1 MYTLPNSRS
10 NMPINRLSDIAAWVT
25 PRIQKSNNLPRCRC
39 MSTQL
44 LPRTQCCLPGKWA
57 NTIVG
62 HTWKSF
68 PICLDEP
75 LCQQPP
81 SFFLIYIFFKHSVIS
96 WTNNIHVVAV
106 LDVRTSHSKTDFFCV
121 WNSHH
126 YDRRVHHD
134 RLWRYGQDLE
144 LCTLQSCWVSI
155 LGHEVDW

>member
-1 MYTLPNSRS
+1 MKWYTQWPSQSWQVKKLLVPEVKYMYTLPNSRS

-57 NTIVG
+57 YTIVG
-62 HTWKSF
+62 HTCKSF

-96 WTNNIHVVAV
+96 WTDNIHVVRRSN
-106 LDVRTSHSKTDFFCV
+106 LPFQNRFFVCV
-121 WNSHH
+121 KQSS
-126 YDRRVHHD
+126 
-134 RLWRYGQDLE
+134 LW
-144 LCTLQSCWVSI
+144 
-155 LGHEVDW
+155 